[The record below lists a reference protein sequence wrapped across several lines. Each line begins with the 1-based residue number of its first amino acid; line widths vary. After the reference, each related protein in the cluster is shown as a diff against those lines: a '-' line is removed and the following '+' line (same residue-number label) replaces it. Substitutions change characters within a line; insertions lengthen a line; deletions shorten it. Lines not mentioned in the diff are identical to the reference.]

1 MKRTMTT
8 TINKS
13 VIRIGAATALGMFCP
28 WVGVDVST
36 ANKILVITLC
46 KNENKKKYDSDIEI
60 IIVYPCLKMR
70 LHQRGQ
76 NLGINHGG
84 TNA

>member
-13 VIRIGAATALGMFCP
+13 VIRIGAATALGIFCP

-36 ANKILVITLC
+36 ANKIVVITLR
-46 KNENKKKYDSDIEI
+46 KTK
-60 IIVYPCLKMR
+60 
-70 LHQRGQ
+70 
-76 NLGINHGG
+76 
-84 TNA
+84 

>member
-13 VIRIGAATALGMFCP
+13 VIRIGAATVLGMFCP

-46 KNENKKKYDSDIEI
+46 KTKMKKI
-60 IIVYPCLKMR
+60 
-70 LHQRGQ
+70 H
-76 NLGINHGG
+76 
-84 TNA
+84 

>member
-8 TINKS
+8 TINKT
-13 VIRIGAATALGMFCP
+13 VIRIVAATALGMFCP

-46 KNENKKKYDSDIEI
+46 KNENKKNM
-60 IIVYPCLKMR
+60 IV
-70 LHQRGQ
+70 
-76 NLGINHGG
+76 
-84 TNA
+84 T